1 MSKILWVNSKTQTIT
16 KKNRNKKMAKNMLAP
31 SFPTYRLSVS
41 PSLFY
46 HSDSS
51 IPRLHSLQGL
61 FCSGLWNVVLVLQKQ
76 DLHLCVKSFTAQW
89 ELRQTK
95 KRPSHT
101 HTHTETWQCLNLMVS
116 VCMWTVPDFLYL
128 QFSHC
133 SHVSGL
139 LFSFFW
145 LE

>member
-101 HTHTETWQCLNLMVS
+101 HTHTDLTVLESDGISMYVNSAWLS
-116 VCMWTVPDFLYL
+116 VLTI
-128 QFSHC
+128 QS
-133 SHVSGL
+133 
-139 LFSFFW
+139 LFSCLW
-145 LE
+145 VVI